1 MLIIVVSN
9 KEWHKKYIE
18 ELAYRTGG
26 EVFYIENK
34 SEVTY
39 QRLADMNPDWIFFPH
54 WSYII
59 PADVYENF
67 RCVIFHM
74 TDLPFGRGGSP
85 LQNLIVREIYE
96 TKLSALRCSG
106 GLDAGDIYLKKNLSL
121 WGSAEEIYLRAAEL
135 SKEMMIEIVC
145 DNIQPLPQSGES
157 VEFKRRT
164 AEDGDIGGL
173 HSLQKVFDYI
183 RMLDAETYP
192 PAFLDT
198 EYLHFEFSRATVK
211 NGYVLADVKISLRN
225 S

>member
-1 MLIIVVSN
+1 M
-9 KEWHKKYIE
+9 
-18 ELAYRTGG
+18 
-26 EVFYIENK
+26 
-34 SEVTY
+34 
-39 QRLADMNPDWIFFPH
+39 
-54 WSYII
+54 
-59 PADVYENF
+59 
-67 RCVIFHM
+67 
-74 TDLPFGRGGSP
+74 
-85 LQNLIVREIYE
+85 
-96 TKLSALRCSG
+96 SALRCSG

-121 WGSAEEIYLRAAEL
+121 WGSVEEIYLRAGEL

-145 DNIQPLPQSGES
+145 YNIQPLPQSGES